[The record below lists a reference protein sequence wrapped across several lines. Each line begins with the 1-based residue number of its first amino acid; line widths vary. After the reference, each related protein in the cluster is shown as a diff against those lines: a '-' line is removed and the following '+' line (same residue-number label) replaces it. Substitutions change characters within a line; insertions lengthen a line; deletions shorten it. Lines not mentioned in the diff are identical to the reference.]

1 MANLMEEN
9 IFRKQQIREI
19 CCFFLDFGRNRCET
33 FTFLFFS
40 LEHVF
45 LEQPNMFVRSVM
57 RYSKNVNGYKK
68 VSTAFIFL
76 ERAYKIEKER
86 MKMNEWINNKVLPSV
101 LTFVNTKPIT
111 ALRNGMLYTMPFTI
125 VGSVF
130 LLLANFP
137 VPIISEWVTN
147 SGLGVYFNQ
156 AYGASF
162 AIMAIFAVMGIAYSY
177 VKAEGFEGLPAGMI
191 SLVIFLLTMSSDVT
205 DPESG
210 ITIGNIIDKTWTGG
224 QGMISA
230 IFVGLFVGWG
240 YVWFLK
246 RDIRI
251 KLPEQ
256 VPDNVANSF
265 TALIPAAVL
274 ITTAMLIYI
283 LFDVVFHTTFVEWI
297 YEVIQSP
304 IQGVTDSLGGAVML
318 GFLVPF
324 LWFFGVHGS
333 TIVGGIMG
341 PILQANSLANTQ
353 ILDSGRELTVANG
366 GHIVTQQFL
375 DQFMTVT
382 GAGMTIGVVMYMVFF
397 SKSAQFKQLGRLSV
411 APAVFNINEPIIFAA
426 PIVMNPIMAIPF
438 ILTPIVSGLIT
449 YFALYTG
456 LVPLFTAVQVPW
468 TTPPII
474 SGFLVGGWQ
483 AALLQVFVLTIGF
496 FIYLPF
502 VKKIDELNYAQ
513 ENDMTLDEVEEMG
526 TTEAPEVPVTGAEA
540 VEAAEGVNESKI

>member
-1 MANLMEEN
+1 
-9 IFRKQQIREI
+9 
-19 CCFFLDFGRNRCET
+19 
-33 FTFLFFS
+33 
-40 LEHVF
+40 
-45 LEQPNMFVRSVM
+45 
-57 RYSKNVNGYKK
+57 
-68 VSTAFIFL
+68 
-76 ERAYKIEKER
+76 
-86 MKMNEWINNKVLPSV
+86 MNEWINEKVLPPV
-101 LTFVNTKPIT
+101 LKFVNTKPIT

-137 VPIISEWVTN
+137 VTAVSEWVNN
-147 SGLGVYFNQ
+147 SGLAVYFNQ

-162 AIMAIFAVMGIAYSY
+162 AIMAIFAVVGIAYSY
-177 VKAEGFEGLPAGMI
+177 VKDEGFEGLPAGMI
-191 SLVIFLLTMSSDVT
+191 ALVIFLLTMRSDVT
-205 DPESG
+205 DAESG
-210 ITIGNIIDKTWTGG
+210 VVIGNVIDKGWTGG

-230 IFVGLFVGWG
+230 ILVGLFVGWG
-240 YVWFLK
+240 YTWFLK

-274 ITTAMLIYI
+274 ITFAMLVYI
-283 LFDVVFHTTFVEWI
+283 FFDAVFSTTMIQWI

-304 IQGVTDSLGGAVML
+304 MQGVTDSLGGALML

-341 PILQANSLANTQ
+341 PILQANSLANTE
-353 ILDSGRELTVANG
+353 ILESGKALTVANG

-382 GAGMTIGVVMYMVFF
+382 GAGMTIGVVMFMVFF
-397 SKSAQFKQLGRLSV
+397 AKSAQFKQLGRLSL
-411 APAVFNINEPIIFAA
+411 APAIFNINEPIIFAT
-426 PIVMNPIMAIPF
+426 PIVMNPIMAIPS
-438 ILTPIVSGLIT
+438 IATPVVSGVIT

-483 AALLQVFVLTIGF
+483 AALLQTFVLAIGF

-502 VKKIDELNYAQ
+502 VKKIDAMNYAQ
-513 ENDMTLDEVEEMG
+513 ENHLSF
-526 TTEAPEVPVTGAEA
+526 AEA
-540 VEAAEGVNESKI
+540 DQLEESQVL

>member
-1 MANLMEEN
+1 
-9 IFRKQQIREI
+9 
-19 CCFFLDFGRNRCET
+19 
-33 FTFLFFS
+33 
-40 LEHVF
+40 
-45 LEQPNMFVRSVM
+45 
-57 RYSKNVNGYKK
+57 
-68 VSTAFIFL
+68 
-76 ERAYKIEKER
+76 
-86 MKMNEWINNKVLPSV
+86 MNEWINEKVLPPV
-101 LTFVNTKPIT
+101 LKFVNTKPIT

-137 VPIISEWVTN
+137 VTAVSEWVNN
-147 SGLGVYFNQ
+147 SGLAVYFNQ

-162 AIMAIFAVMGIAYSY
+162 AIMAIFAVVGIAYSY
-177 VKAEGFEGLPAGMI
+177 VKDEGFEGLPAGMI
-191 SLVIFLLTMSSDVT
+191 ALVIFLLTMRSDVT
-205 DPESG
+205 DAESG
-210 ITIGNIIDKTWTGG
+210 VVIGNVIDKAWTGG

-230 IFVGLFVGWG
+230 ILVGLFVGWG
-240 YVWFLK
+240 YTWFLK

-274 ITTAMLIYI
+274 ITFAMLVYI
-283 LFDVVFHTTFVEWI
+283 FFDAVFSTTMIQWI

-304 IQGVTDSLGGAVML
+304 MQGVTDSLGGALML

-341 PILQANSLANTQ
+341 PILQANSLANTE
-353 ILDSGRELTVANG
+353 ILESGKALTVANG

-382 GAGMTIGVVMYMVFF
+382 GAGMTIGVVMFMVFF
-397 SKSAQFKQLGRLSV
+397 AKSAQFKQLGRLSL
-411 APAVFNINEPIIFAA
+411 APAIFNINEPIIFAT

-438 ILTPIVSGLIT
+438 IATPVVSGVIT

-483 AALLQVFVLTIGF
+483 AALLQTFVLAIGF

-502 VKKIDELNYAQ
+502 VKKIDAMNYAQ
-513 ENDMTLDEVEEMG
+513 ENDLSF
-526 TTEAPEVPVTGAEA
+526 AEA
-540 VEAAEGVNESKI
+540 DQLEESQVL

>member
-1 MANLMEEN
+1 
-9 IFRKQQIREI
+9 
-19 CCFFLDFGRNRCET
+19 
-33 FTFLFFS
+33 
-40 LEHVF
+40 
-45 LEQPNMFVRSVM
+45 
-57 RYSKNVNGYKK
+57 
-68 VSTAFIFL
+68 
-76 ERAYKIEKER
+76 
-86 MKMNEWINNKVLPSV
+86 MNEWINNKVLPSV

-274 ITTAMLIYI
+274 ITAAMLIYI

-483 AALLQVFVLTIGF
+483 AALLQVFVLTVGF